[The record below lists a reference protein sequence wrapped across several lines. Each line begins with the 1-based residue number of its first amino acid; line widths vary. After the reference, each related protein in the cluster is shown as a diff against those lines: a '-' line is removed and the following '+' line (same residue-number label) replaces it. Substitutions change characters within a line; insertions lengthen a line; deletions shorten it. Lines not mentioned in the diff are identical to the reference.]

1 MPYSRTTEKRFMPE
15 VDRFT
20 RFGNYLIDT
29 IGIIILLVIHAFVL
43 DEWLQVI
50 PEEGSPFLA
59 IYFFFLYFIYH
70 FLFEY
75 FFSRTPGKFITNTKV
90 VDGDG
95 NRPSVKRLLIRKY
108 IL

>member
-1 MPYSRTTEKRFMPE
+1 MPE

-75 FFSRTPGKFITNTKV
+75 FFPELGLR
-90 VDGDG
+90 
-95 NRPSVKRLLIRKY
+95 IRSQESEKDDQG
-108 IL
+108 